1 MDEGSPWDARA
12 ARVWDSAGRNLVCML
27 GEETSVRRT
36 GWVLAT
42 MALAMLLAS
51 GVALAE
57 VFNGDDGNNRL
68 VGTDGRDRMF
78 GGGGDDLMRGLDGQD
93 RMGGGDGGDTMYG
106 GRGQDAMNGGGG
118 EDRIYGGPGDDYIS
132 SISDDA
138 VDQVDCGGGRDT
150 VDRSLVIGPDKAD
163 VFVDCEKSAG

>member
-1 MDEGSPWDARA
+1 M
-12 ARVWDSAGRNLVCML
+12 
-27 GEETSVRRT
+27 
-36 GWVLAT
+36 LAT

-78 GGGGDDLMRGLDGQD
+78 GGGGDDLMRGLGGPDS
-93 RMGGGDGGDTMYG
+93 MGGGDGEDTMHG
-106 GRGQDAMNGGGG
+106 SRGEDVLNGLGG
-118 EDRIYGGPGDDYIS
+118 EDTIYGGPGNDYIS
-132 SISDDA
+132 SVSDNA
-138 VDQVDCGGGRDT
+138 VDQVDCGGGTDT

-163 VFVDCEKSAG
+163 VFVNCEKSAS